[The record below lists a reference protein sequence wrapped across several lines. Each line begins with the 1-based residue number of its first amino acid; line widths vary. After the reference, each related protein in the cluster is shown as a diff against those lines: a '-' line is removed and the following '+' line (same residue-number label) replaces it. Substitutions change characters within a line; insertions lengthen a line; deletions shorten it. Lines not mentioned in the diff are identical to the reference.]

1 MEQLKKFLGTNLAF
15 FIILTVIVFAIYG
28 KTINYEFTNLD
39 DDILIS
45 RNINFISEF
54 RNIPKLF
61 LASCYYSNDRP
72 YYRPILSI
80 SFAIETI
87 LLRDNI
93 KVYHLSNIILFIL
106 TLYLMYVFL
115 AYLKQ
120 NTLILKFICLLAA
133 VHPVFSSCIAW
144 IPARND
150 TLLVIFLCL
159 SFINLIKYADY
170 NKYMNVLLFLLF
182 FALALFTKETSLILI
197 PMYIFFIYIFKLKIT
212 KKQMIKIIIGLLPI
226 IICYFYL
233 RTISIS
239 NSNINLFYWQTYG
252 SNMLIGTMIYISKI
266 LIPDYIPVMM
276 YDINLD
282 INILIINILFILFLL
297 FNFYKKFISSQ
308 HIIFG
313 LIWLIFWLLPTF
325 LINDYLLLFHRLLL
339 PSIGIAFIL
348 CEFTNSIILKYPTSK
363 KYFLIVFTILFCTYS
378 YASYI
383 QSDKYKNSAF
393 YWANAYSDAPNYHAA
408 CHGIAKEYME
418 IRNYKKALDLL
429 STAEKYS
436 PNRYLVDIAA
446 VFLYQQKFDE
456 AEKLL
461 LKSIKTNTLTKD
473 LAYGNLSKL
482 YMHKNDVKKALYYA
496 QAGYDLNKNDIEFSK
511 LLITAYRL
519 NNQFEKALNICF
531 ELLKHDKT
539 NVQYYYTIGV
549 LYEALANYKNALK
562 YLNEGLKFDPENIN
576 FLQKIKSLKNM
587 QKKLCLL

>member
-1 MEQLKKFLGTNLAF
+1 MGKIKNFLNTNLAF
-15 FIILTVIVFAIYG
+15 LIVLTVVVFAIYG
-28 KTINYEFTNLD
+28 KSINYELTKYD
-39 DDILIS
+39 DSVLITKT
-45 RNINFISEF
+45 INFIAETA
-54 RNIPKLF
+54 NIPKLF
-61 LASCYYSNDRP
+61 TTSCYYSNNYT
-72 YYRPILSI
+72 YYRPILTL
-80 SFAIETI
+80 SFAIEAIMFGNNT
-87 LLRDNI
+87 
-93 KVYHLSNIILFIL
+93 KVYHLSNIILFIISI
-106 TLYLMYVFL
+106 YLMYVFL
-115 AYLKQ
+115 TYLKQ
-120 NTLILKFICLLAA
+120 NTLILKFICLLIA

-182 FALALFTKETSLILI
+182 FGLALFTKETSLMLI

-297 FNFYKKFISSQ
+297 FNFYKKFIGSE
-308 HIIFG
+308 HIILGFV
-313 LIWLIFWLLPTF
+313 WFIFWLLPTF

-461 LKSIKTNTLTKD
+461 LKSINTNTLTKD

-496 QAGYDLNKNDIEFSK
+496 QAGYNLNKNDIEFAE

-519 NNQFEKALNICF
+519 NNEFEKALNICF

-539 NVQYYYTIGV
+539 NAKYYYTIGV
-549 LYEALANYKNALK
+549 LYEALADYKNALK
-562 YLNEGLKFDPENIN
+562 YISEGLKFAPENIN
-576 FLQKIKSLKNM
+576 LLEKVKYLKNI
-587 QKKLCLL
+587 QKNYV